1 MRILTVISFPN
12 QENNVRDPKVTE
24 RTDPPITPYGLYACL
39 LRCGQRSRAGDS
51 SRGRRE
57 SDTPER
63 LNGRTNTHTPPPRL
77 WHELTHTYTHTHTPP
92 PWLWHQLTHTHT
104 HTPLHH
110 GCGISLHT
118 HTHTPLHHGC
128 GISLYTVGDRHDLR
142 S

>member
-63 LNGRTNTHTPPPRL
+63 LNGRTDTHTPPPRL
-77 WHELTHTYTHTHTPP
+77 WHELTHTYTHTHTP
-92 PWLWHQLTHTHT
+92 
-104 HTPLHH
+104 LHH

-118 HTHTPLHHGC
+118 HTHTHP
-128 GISLYTVGDRHDLR
+128 STTAVASAYTHTHTHPSTTAVASAYTLWAIGMI
-142 S
+142 